1 MCRRIYERSK
11 PLQKVSQKSGE
22 RIEKEVPK
30 TWQSQ

>member
-22 RIEKEVPK
+22 GIKKIAPGAR
-30 TWQSQ
+30 QSP